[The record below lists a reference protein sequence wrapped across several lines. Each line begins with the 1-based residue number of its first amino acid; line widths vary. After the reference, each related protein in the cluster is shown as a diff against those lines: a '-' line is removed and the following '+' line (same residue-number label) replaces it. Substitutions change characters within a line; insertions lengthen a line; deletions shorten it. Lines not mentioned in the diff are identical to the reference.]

1 MEGMEQIYREQT
13 VTDEV
18 KTEINGEN
26 NIYKA
31 VPYGYEGSLCNYIIK
46 MIKIP
51 NTVNKFSYNFMDMF
65 EIIEQYHIKIVYNN
79 NDNNNNNDDDD

>member
-18 KTEINGEN
+18 KTEINGQN

-31 VPYGYEGSLCNYIIK
+31 VRYGYDGSLYHYIVK

-51 NTVNKFSYNFMDMF
+51 NSINKLSYYFIGYVQNNR
-65 EIIEQYHIKIVYNN
+65 IVSHKNSLQ
-79 NDNNNNNDDDD
+79 